1 MQTSASPLLVC
12 HISGPLEA
20 VEPGPVLF
28 VKDIQKQ
35 ITLALI
41 LRWGVGYLCCER
53 VVCLCNSGLAIYG
66 TREGRVERAGIKIG
80 VAVYI

>member
-1 MQTSASPLLVC
+1 M
-12 HISGPLEA
+12 
-20 VEPGPVLF
+20 F

-35 ITLALI
+35 ISLALI
-41 LRWGVGYLCCER
+41 LRWGVGNLCCER
-53 VVCLCNSGLAIYG
+53 AACLCNSDLAIYG